1 MNRISTTALTALAL
15 LAATP
20 AFAAEYTVQPGLSS
34 VSFTSDATL
43 ETITGTSSTPGGA
56 IMTDTAAPGSTTGSI
71 TVPVASL
78 RTGVDMRDEH
88 LHSEGWLNATEFP
101 EITFNISSVS
111 VPDGTTLEHGT
122 TVAAQVTGDFTLHG
136 VTQPITVPAE
146 VSYFAIDNPEIA
158 ATYGISSDVLRVETT
173 FDVALA
179 DYGVAI
185 PGPMQLK
192 VAPTI
197 NVTVRVS
204 ATEVVAE

>member
-1 MNRISTTALTALAL
+1 MNRMYTTALTALAL
-15 LAATP
+15 LAAAP
-20 AFAAEYTVQPGLSS
+20 AFAGEYAVQAGLSS
-34 VSFTSDATL
+34 VTFTSDATL
-43 ETITGTSSTPGGA
+43 ETITGTSSTPGGS
-56 IMTDTAAPGSTTGSI
+56 ITTDPAAPGSTTGTI
-71 TVPVASL
+71 TVPVTSL

-88 LHSEGWLNATEFP
+88 LHGADWLNAEAYP
-101 EITFNISSVS
+101 EITFNITSVS
-111 VPDGTTLEHGT
+111 TDEGATLAHGT
-122 TVAAQVTGDFTLHG
+122 TINAQVTGEFSLHG
-136 VTQPITVPAE
+136 VTMPITVPAE

-179 DYGVAI
+179 DYGVNI

-197 NVTVRVS
+197 GVTVRVT